1 MATLGDDHWIHV
13 LFCCSDLQG
22 KLALQITATKKN
34 MYPMIITKSGHSISP
49 TIDGESSLE
58 MVDA

>member
-22 KLALQITATKKN
+22 KLSRSIEKRKKIKLGKSN
-34 MYPMIITKSGHSISP
+34 MRIKYEYI
-49 TIDGESSLE
+49 
-58 MVDA
+58 